1 VLRIPAGK
9 SDVCVTLCVCVCV
22 CVCVCASA
30 AGMVQQHFL
39 PATPTAGFLHR
50 KRDAELIR
58 TQRGG

>member
-1 VLRIPAGK
+1 
-9 SDVCVTLCVCVCV
+9 VCVCV

-39 PATPTAGFLHR
+39 PATPTAGLLHT
-50 KRDAELIR
+50 KRDGELIR